1 MAVVG
6 GAKFFLAFGASSRC
20 ILRPCVPFILYFV
33 VAQLDANCLH
43 SMLSCQTPTEDEAYL
58 EDDDDYVRAP
68 IPQKMEQ
75 LVDDMVIVN
84 PKRIPS
90 IASTKVR

>member
-1 MAVVG
+1 
-6 GAKFFLAFGASSRC
+6 
-20 ILRPCVPFILYFV
+20 
-33 VAQLDANCLH
+33 
-43 SMLSCQTPTEDEAYL
+43 MLSCQTPTEDEAYL

>member
-1 MAVVG
+1 MMSI
-6 GAKFFLAFGASSRC
+6 KWPILPLAH
-20 ILRPCVPFILYFV
+20 ITPLPP
-33 VAQLDANCLH
+33 
-43 SMLSCQTPTEDEAYL
+43 MLSCQTPTEDEAYL